1 MERRDAGPAR
11 PLLFGLVAFIYISA
25 FPYHPKLRSPNELCR
40 LWQTRALVE
49 YGTLEIN
56 RALMDYGYVGDLSV
70 KDGRYFPSKAPLL
83 SFAAVPVY
91 AALRVLA
98 GGYRYAVR
106 ELPLV
111 YFARL
116 FLTVLPTLLM
126 LPFLHRFLRA
136 YVDEPV
142 ADGMMV
148 TYALGSLALSYS
160 LLFMSHQTAAVLAFA
175 SFLSLWRTLRGDG
188 RAAGFALAGAFAGA
202 AFATEYTSAL
212 ALLGVALYGAVAIL
226 SRTAEARD
234 KIRRG
239 LSAVALAAA
248 GVAPFAIGLMLY
260 QWACFGHPLH
270 TGYRYLADVAYQPW
284 HTGGFLGIRFPEA
297 KAFLLSF
304 FSPLRGLF
312 ALAPFL
318 LLAFFGLGVLFA
330 RSRGKPLDRA
340 IFWMTLGLL
349 GFYAY
354 FTSSFSYE
362 SWGWTTGPRHLT
374 ALVPFLV
381 LPSALAIRRL
391 RELCVQITTS
401 QVAGCTL
408 ALGAAAGL
416 CATSVVVTGLVS
428 LVNYIP
434 DSASNALFGL
444 AIPLFL
450 SGYWPPSLWTLLGIP
465 APWPGV
471 VLVAAVVTAA
481 LLVALV
487 LIRVDAPVRPARAS
501 WAKAALAAASVCAIC
516 LAGLALAK
524 DSARD
529 AGALGHLKSAWLA
542 QSR

>member
-1 MERRDAGPAR
+1 
-11 PLLFGLVAFIYISA
+11 
-25 FPYHPKLRSPNELCR
+25 
-40 LWQTRALVE
+40 
-49 YGTLEIN
+49 
-56 RALMDYGYVGDLSV
+56 MDYGYVGDLSV

-91 AALRVLA
+91 AALRVLG

-106 ELPLV
+106 ELSLV

-126 LPFLHRFLRA
+126 LPFLHRFLRT

-142 ADGMMV
+142 ADGMTV

-175 SFLSLWRTLRGDG
+175 SFLSLWRTRRGD
-188 RAAGFALAGAFAGA
+188 RRSAGFALAGAFAGA

-226 SRTAEARD
+226 SSTAAARD

-239 LSAVALAAA
+239 LSALGLAAA
-248 GVAPFAIGLMLY
+248 GAAPFAIGLMLY

-284 HTGGFLGIRFPEA
+284 HTGGFLGIRFPEPR
-297 KAFLLSF
+297 AFLLSF

-318 LLAFFGLGVLFA
+318 LLLFLGLPVLFA
-330 RSRGKPLDRA
+330 RSKGKPVDRA
-340 IFWMTLGLL
+340 IFWMTLAVL

-362 SWGWTTGPRHLT
+362 SWGWTTGPRHLSG
-374 ALVPFLV
+374 LVPFLV
-381 LPSALAIRRL
+381 LPSALAVQRL
-391 RELCVQITTS
+391 GERSSSRAL
-401 QVAGCTL
+401 A

-416 CATSVVVTGLVS
+416 CAASVLITGLVS

-444 AIPLFL
+444 AIPLFR

-465 APWPGV
+465 APWPGI
-471 VLVAAVVTAA
+471 VLVAAVISAA

-487 LIRVDAPVRPARAS
+487 LIRVDTLAGRGRAP
-501 WAKAALAAASVCAIC
+501 ALVAASVCAIC

-542 QSR
+542 QTR

>member
-1 MERRDAGPAR
+1 
-11 PLLFGLVAFIYISA
+11 
-25 FPYHPKLRSPNELCR
+25 
-40 LWQTRALVE
+40 
-49 YGTLEIN
+49 
-56 RALMDYGYVGDLSV
+56 MDYGYVGDLSV

-83 SFAAVPVY
+83 SFAAVPIY
-91 AALRVLA
+91 AALRVL
-98 GGYRYAVR
+98 GGSYRYAVR

-142 ADGMMV
+142 ADGMTA

-175 SFLSLWRTLRGDG
+175 AFFSLWRTLRGDD
-188 RAAGFALAGAFAGA
+188 RAAGYALAGAFAGA

-212 ALLGVALYGAVAIL
+212 ALLGLALYGVVAIF
-226 SRTAEARD
+226 SSTAAARD

-239 LSAVALAAA
+239 LSALAFAAA
-248 GVAPFAIGLMLY
+248 GAAPFGIGLMLY

-284 HTGGFLGIRFPEA
+284 HTGGVLGIRFPETR
-297 KAFLLSF
+297 AFLLSF

-318 LLAFFGLGVLFA
+318 LLSFFGLAVLFS
-330 RSRGKPLDRA
+330 RSRGRPVDRA

-349 GFYAY
+349 CFYAY

-374 ALVPFLV
+374 GLVPFLV
-381 LPSALAIRRL
+381 LPSALA
-391 RELCVQITTS
+391 VQWLKERS
-401 QVAGCTL
+401 SSRGLVS
-408 ALGAAAGL
+408 LGEAAGL
-416 CATSVVVTGLVS
+416 CAASVLITGLVS

-444 AIPLFL
+444 AIPLFR
-450 SGYWPPSLWTLLGIP
+450 SGYWPPSLWMLLGIP
-465 APWPGV
+465 GQWPGI
-471 VLVAAVVTAA
+471 VLVAAVVGAA

-487 LIRVDAPVRPARAS
+487 LIRVDARAGHGRAS
-501 WAKAALAAASVCAIC
+501 WGKAALAAASVCVIC

-529 AGALGHLKSAWLA
+529 AGALGHLKSAWKA
-542 QSR
+542 QNY

>member
-1 MERRDAGPAR
+1 MR
-11 PLLFGLVAFIYISA
+11 
-25 FPYHPKLRSPNELCR
+25 
-40 LWQTRALVE
+40 
-49 YGTLEIN
+49 
-56 RALMDYGYVGDLSV
+56 DYGYVGDLSV

-83 SFAAVPVY
+83 SFAAVPIY
-91 AALRVLA
+91 AALRA
-98 GGYRYAVR
+98 IGGGYRYAVV

-142 ADGMMV
+142 ADGMTA

-175 SFLSLWRTLRGDG
+175 SFFSLWHTLRSDG
-188 RAAGFALAGAFAGA
+188 RAAGYAVSGAFAGA
-202 AFATEYTSAL
+202 AIATEYTIAL
-212 ALLGVALYGAVAIL
+212 ALLGVAVYGAVAIL
-226 SRTAEARD
+226 SGTGAAHD

-239 LSAVALAAA
+239 LTALTFTAA
-248 GVAPFAIGLMLY
+248 GAAPFAIGLMLY

-284 HTGGFLGIRFPEA
+284 HTGGFLGIHFPEA
-297 KAFLLSF
+297 GAFLLSF

-330 RSRGKPLDRA
+330 RSRGKPVDRG
-340 IFWMTLGLL
+340 IFWMTLALL
-349 GFYAY
+349 CFYAY

-374 ALVPFLV
+374 GLVPFLV
-381 LPSALAIRRL
+381 LPSALGVQRL
-391 RELCVQITTS
+391 TS
-401 QVAGCTL
+401 EVPGYTRAHL

-416 CATSVVVTGLVS
+416 CAASVLITGLVS

-444 AIPLFL
+444 AIPLFR

-465 APWPGV
+465 APWPGI
-471 VLVAAVVTAA
+471 VLVAAVVSAA

-487 LIRVDAPVRPARAS
+487 LIRVAPLARPARAS
-501 WAKAALAAASVCAIC
+501 WAKAALAAASVCAFV

-524 DSARD
+524 DSGRD